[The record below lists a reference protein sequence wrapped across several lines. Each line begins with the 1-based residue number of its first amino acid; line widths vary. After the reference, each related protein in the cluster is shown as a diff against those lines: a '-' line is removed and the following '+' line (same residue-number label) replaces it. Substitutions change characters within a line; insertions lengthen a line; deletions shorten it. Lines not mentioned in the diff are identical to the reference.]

1 LGCFIVARARLDTT
15 PAIKRYA
22 RYMGIHVHLAVI
34 ADRVSEVT
42 WREIYEKARRVAKQ
56 WKPRPLSI
64 AWRQIGAVKVAHYS
78 LDLDAPDGLHIVGD
92 AETLT
97 TGESFVFPAT
107 LDRAVSW
114 SDLGSSPATS
124 DDDVLVAVALRNAP
138 EAERLVRWRQL
149 FGNKTQGLPY
159 HGLIVALGLLV
170 ENALP
175 GTAVVYGDLSSS
187 DGEAAQR
194 GLASILGE
202 KLEPPVVVDAERMR
216 RRLAGQ
222 LDTDTLAQAIG
233 EVCPA
238 ASPVDAIL
246 GDLLGLLR
254 RSPNARVRHELE
266 HVVCT
271 CRDPQRLEAGT
282 RLLLHELIEA
292 IRLTVVRMELREQAE
307 QWGMARTREAL
318 ARGTLRSG
326 MRLTSMAWDAIET
339 ADLDE
344 LAFLLGATC
353 VNTTGLEVHQ
363 AVRAVLENRALRR
376 L

>member
-1 LGCFIVARARLDTT
+1 MLAC
-15 PAIKRYA
+15 
-22 RYMGIHVHLAVI
+22 MGIHVHLAVL
-34 ADRVSEVT
+34 ADRVSEAT
-42 WREIYEKARRVAKQ
+42 WREIYEKARHVAKQ
-56 WKPRPLSI
+56 WTPRPLSI
-64 AWRQIGAVKVAHYS
+64 GWRHIGAVKVVQYPRE
-78 LDLDAPDGLHIVGD
+78 LDATEGLHIVGD

-97 TGESFVFPAT
+97 TGESFVFPAA

-114 SDLGSSPATS
+114 SDRIGSPATA
-124 DDDVLVAVALRNAP
+124 DDDVLVAVALQAKP
-138 EAERLVRWRQL
+138 EAEQRMRWRAL

-170 ENALP
+170 EHALP
-175 GTAVVYGDLSSS
+175 GIAVVYGDFSSR
-187 DGEAAQR
+187 DGEEARR

-202 KLEPPVVVDAERMR
+202 ELELPVVMDAERTR
-216 RRLAGQ
+216 RRLVGHVDA
-222 LDTDTLAQAIG
+222 DTLAQAIRAL
-233 EVCPA
+233 CPT
-238 ASPVDAIL
+238 ASPADAIL

-254 RSPNARVRHELE
+254 RSPGARVRHELE

-271 CRDPQRLEAGT
+271 CPDPWRLEVGT
-282 RLLLHELIEA
+282 RRLLHEVLET
-292 IRLTVVRMELREQAE
+292 IRSNVVRREVREQAE

-318 ARGTLRSG
+318 ARGTQRSG
-326 MRLTSMAWDAIET
+326 IRLTSMAWDAIEA